1 MLVGENMKLIK
12 PEKGEYILQLSRD
25 EINTIMIALH
35 FYKNWIGNKLLGK
48 LRRIMN
54 K

>member
-1 MLVGENMKLIK
+1 MKLIK
-12 PEKGEYILQLSRD
+12 PEKGEYILQLSKD
-25 EINTIMIALH
+25 ELNIIILALH

-48 LRRIMN
+48 IRRMLN